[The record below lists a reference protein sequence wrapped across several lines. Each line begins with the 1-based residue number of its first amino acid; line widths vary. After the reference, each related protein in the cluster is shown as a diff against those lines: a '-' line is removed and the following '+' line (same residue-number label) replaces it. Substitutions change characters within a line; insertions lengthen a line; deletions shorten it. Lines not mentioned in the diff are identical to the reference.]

1 MYFITTVFPQS
12 EPFQVHILVYN
23 RDSSSFIVSKQF
35 SPDVLLANIKEPS
48 NGMINT
54 NVKVIQKLW
63 LDSFFKNFKNNI
75 FVLHF
80 LINPQKKTTRSR
92 VQADKLRCL
101 STY

>member
-54 NVKVIQKLW
+54 NVKVIQNCGYTEETWIRRGKRGI
-63 LDSFFKNFKNNI
+63 K
-75 FVLHF
+75 V
-80 LINPQKKTTRSR
+80 
-92 VQADKLRCL
+92 RCL
-101 STY
+101 V